1 MKSVQFFAGAAMI
14 AFMASCGEQ
23 PATETT
29 EVEEKAVDNAMSGT
43 YVVNTDD
50 SYLTWEG
57 NMLEIGG
64 ISLYGHNGK
73 IMLAK
78 GEITADAGAINGG
91 MVVVD
96 MTTITPEDENYRD
109 EEGGRQSD
117 LVGHLSSDDFF
128 AVNEYPTSTFS
139 IKQAEDG
146 KIYGELTIRDQT
158 KEVEMTDVE
167 MSEEDGVM
175 HAKGNFEFDRQE
187 FNVKFKMPAQDKVL
201 SDKIRIGFDIKAEK
215 QNA

>member
-1 MKSVQFFAGAAMI
+1 MKTVKFFASAAMI
-14 AFMASCGEQ
+14 ALMASCGEQ
-23 PATETT
+23 PAAETQA
-29 EVEEKAVDNAMSGT
+29 EEKKEADTSLSGT
-43 YVVNTDD
+43 YVVNTED

-78 GEITADAGAINGG
+78 GEIVANEGAIDGG

-96 MTTITPEDENYRD
+96 MTTITPKDENYKE
-109 EEGGRQSD
+109 EEGSRKSD

-128 AVNEYPTSTFS
+128 AVDEYPTSTFS
-139 IKQAEDG
+139 IKQAKDG
-146 KIYGELTIRDQT
+146 KVYGELTIRDQT
-158 KEVEMTDVE
+158 KEVEMTEVE
-167 MSEEDGVM
+167 MSEEEGVM
-175 HAKGNFEFDRQE
+175 HAKGKFEFNRQD